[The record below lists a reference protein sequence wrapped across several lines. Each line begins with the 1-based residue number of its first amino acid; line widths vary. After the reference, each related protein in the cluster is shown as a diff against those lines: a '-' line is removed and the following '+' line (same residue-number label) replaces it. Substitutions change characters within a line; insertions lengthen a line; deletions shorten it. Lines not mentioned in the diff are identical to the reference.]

1 MLKYLVFIGVLVQLI
16 GIYSYGREV
25 VRGNAKPNRV
35 TWLMWSIAPLIAT
48 AAGLAS
54 GVSLAVIPVFMSGF
68 GPLIIFILSFTNKKS
83 YWKLERFDYLC
94 GFFSL
99 FALVL
104 WGITKQPAIAIVFA
118 IVSDFIAAIP
128 TLVKS
133 WKYPETETAA
143 PYTTGLIN
151 ALTSFGAI
159 KMWGF
164 TELAFPIY
172 LIFIDSSL
180 ILAVVRKKIKFLNF
194 KGD

>member
-1 MLKYLVFIGVLVQLI
+1 MLKYLVFIGALAQLI

-48 AAGLAS
+48 AAGLVS
-54 GVSLAVIPVFMSGF
+54 GVDWAVIPVFMSGF
-68 GPLIIFILSFTNKKS
+68 GPLIIFFLSFSNKKS
-83 YWKLERFDYLC
+83 YWKLEKFDYLC

-99 FALVL
+99 LALVL
-104 WGITKQPAIAIVFA
+104 WGITKQPAIAIIFA
-118 IVSDFIAAIP
+118 IVSDFIAAVP

-133 WKYPETETAA
+133 WKYPETETAV
-143 PYTTGLIN
+143 PYTTGLIS

-159 KMWGF
+159 RMWGF
-164 TELAFPIY
+164 AELAFPVY

-180 ILAVVRKKIKFLNF
+180 ILAIIRKKIKFLNF
-194 KGD
+194 

>member
-25 VRGNAKPNRV
+25 VKGNAKPNRV

-68 GPLIIFILSFTNKKS
+68 GPLIIFILSFTNKKA
-83 YWKLERFDYLC
+83 YWKLEKFDYLC

-99 FALVL
+99 LALVL

-118 IVSDFIAAIP
+118 IASDFIAAIP

-159 KMWGF
+159 RMWGF
-164 TELAFPIY
+164 VELAFPIY
-172 LIFIDSSL
+172 LVFIDSSL
-180 ILAVVRKKIKFLNF
+180 ILAVIRKRIKFLNF
-194 KGD
+194 

>member
-1 MLKYLVFIGVLVQLI
+1 MLKYLVFVGVLVQLI

-83 YWKLERFDYLC
+83 YWKLVKFDYLC
-94 GFFSL
+94 GFVSL
-99 FALVL
+99 LALVL
-104 WGITKQPAIAIVFA
+104 WAVTKQPAIAIVFA
-118 IVSDFIAAIP
+118 IASDLIAAVP

-133 WKYPETETAA
+133 WRYPETETIA
-143 PYTTGLIN
+143 PYSTGLIN

-159 KMWGF
+159 RMWGF
-164 TELAFPIY
+164 VELAFPVY

-180 ILAVVRKKIKFLNF
+180 MFAVIRKKIRFNLRM
-194 KGD
+194 G

>member
-1 MLKYLVFIGVLVQLI
+1 MLKYLVFLGAFAQLI

-25 VRGNAKPNRV
+25 IRGNAKPNRV

-68 GPLIIFILSFTNKKS
+68 GPLIIVILSFANKKS
-83 YWKLERFDYLC
+83 YWKLETFDYLC

-99 FALVL
+99 LALVL
-104 WGITKQPAIAIVFA
+104 WGITKQPAIAIIFA
-118 IVSDFIAAIP
+118 IISDFIAAVP
-128 TLVKS
+128 TLIKS
-133 WKYPETETAA
+133 WKHPEAEIATSYA
-143 PYTTGLIN
+143 TGLIN

-164 TELAFPIY
+164 AELAFPIY
-172 LIFIDSSL
+172 LVIIDSSL
-180 ILAVVRKKIKFLNF
+180 TLAVIRKKIKFLNF
-194 KGD
+194 KK